1 MSARIW
7 TAVECLS
14 RAGRPPTTPL
24 VVVGGCEEG
33 WLLLRAGTGLIAST
47 VVRVRDVREPVAV
60 SIMTER
66 S

>member
-1 MSARIW
+1 
-7 TAVECLS
+7 
-14 RAGRPPTTPL
+14 
-24 VVVGGCEEG
+24 VGGYEEG